1 MDMNGVE
8 REQEETWIVQLLVYL
23 DATGKSLQIL
33 ATNMRNAFSG

>member
-23 DATGKSLQIL
+23 DTTGKNLQIL

>member
-23 DATGKSLQIL
+23 DTTGKNLQIL
-33 ATNMRNAFSG
+33 AAKMGNAFSG